1 MTVSS
6 PNNLDSLRAEIAR
19 QYDDL
24 SPRLKQV
31 ASYVLDNP
39 NDMALETLAVI
50 ADRCHVQPSTIVR
63 FAKVF
68 GYRGASQMQRL
79 FRDEIMSVAPSPS
92 YSERIRQFQE
102 TSGSIDRLSSHSVMR
117 EFAES
122 NIIALEH
129 LKDAVRKED
138 LDQSIDLIHGAHTV
152 YLAGVR
158 RAFPVASYLAYAL
171 SHVEKRAYLL
181 DGVAGMTA
189 EQSWMLS
196 AEDVVIAISFK
207 PYADETAGVVD
218 RAIANGAAVIAISD
232 SRLSPIAGDAD
243 VCFEIK
249 DAEVRQFRSLT
260 ASLCLAQTLIISYAY
275 KYGLDEDSRVGVQ

>member
-1 MTVSS
+1 MPTEA
-6 PNNLDSLRAEIAR
+6 PDNLETLRSEIAQ

-39 NDMALETLAVI
+39 NDIALETLAVI
-50 ADRCHVQPSTIVR
+50 ADRCAVQPSTIVR

-68 GYRGASQMQRL
+68 GYKGASDMQRL
-79 FRDEIMSVAPSPS
+79 FRDEILAAAPSPS
-92 YSERIRQFQE
+92 YSERIRQFSERSDTVDWQ
-102 TSGSIDRLSSHSVMR
+102 SPYNVMR

-129 LKDAVRKED
+129 LREAVRKED
-138 LDQSIDLIHGAHTV
+138 LDRSIDLMQGAHTV
-152 YLAGVR
+152 YMAGVR
-158 RAFPVASYLAYAL
+158 RAFPVAAYLAYSL
-171 SHVEKRAYLL
+171 SHVEKRAFLL

-189 EQSWMLS
+189 EQSAMLS
-196 AEDVVIAISFK
+196 PQDLVIAVSFK
-207 PYADETAGVVD
+207 PYASETLAVVE
-218 RAIANGAAVIAISD
+218 RAATNGTPLIAISD
-232 SRLSPIAGDAD
+232 SRLSPVARDAE

-260 ASLCLAQTLIISYAY
+260 ASMCLAQTLVISYAY
-275 KYGLDEDSRVGVQ
+275 KFGLDRDRTSRE